1 MVQLGFD
8 HRFARNVPLA
18 IALLE
23 GVLHIQEIVMM
34 YNPLVGTDRTLDA
47 LERKFGLNFHRS

>member
-1 MVQLGFD
+1 LGFD

-47 LERKFGLNFHRS
+47 LRAEIRVEFRLHL